1 MAIANNCTNAVRQK
15 FSTVPSSPLFVAFDD
30 FDLTSS
36 NDTFIEGSIID
47 ELKDTDKDPVDPEK
61 LLNDATD
68 CIQSIQK
75 KIRDSDHVSLSPLQ
89 MDNYQHEVTRLTEK
103 LADTVSQSLAMDP
116 TVRGNEEAI
125 RRLLHKR
132 EAAINMMLCFSLTGL
147 LEN

>member
-61 LLNDATD
+61 LR
-68 CIQSIQK
+68 IQK